1 MWCNPNTSIRNGP
14 ESERGGLLEVPRFY
28 RLRAPSLSTSPS
40 EQDICGISDDSVAT
54 HDERPASS
62 ERLLSPDIA
71 SPATVQSRGPRSR
84 LLRVSRSLRRARPSL
99 RLPRILRRR
108 SKHTMDNN
116 YDYIY
121 TLMYGQY
128 SKELGDFAKSESKR
142 LRELEK
148 KRKREERLRRQE
160 LLPYR
165 GKWNRR
171 VLKVLG
177 YFWKHTFAR
186 IGEDWVFLAIL
197 GVLMACISFV
207 MDYGIAICNKGE

>member
-1 MWCNPNTSIRNGP
+1 MNVTAT
-14 ESERGGLLEVPRFY
+14 LLQLVNYVRYVLEPA
-28 RLRAPSLSTSPS
+28 LH
-40 EQDICGISDDSVAT
+40 SV
-54 HDERPASS
+54 
-62 ERLLSPDIA
+62 LL
-71 SPATVQSRGPRSR
+71 
-84 LLRVSRSLRRARPSL
+84 SRSLGPRPGAS
-99 RLPRILRRR
+99 
-108 SKHTMDNN
+108 SHGSFA
-116 YDYIY
+116 YHQ
-121 TLMYGQY
+121 MYGQY

-177 YFWKHTFAR
+177 YVWKHTFAR

-207 MDYGIAICNKGE
+207 MDYGIAICNKGECCPDERGPVVLC